1 MSVVVVRVSGVSANN
16 SGVTGRYQVKCGHG
30 LCALTG
36 DQATSKLQGALFE
49 LLDYVIGNGR
59 QDVRVSMGG
68 RLVRLDMV
76 FGLSSGYKLV
86 VEYDGAY
93 WHRPYEERDFLKA
106 RDVEHYYGPKCVV
119 VRVREHPLEPTRCGD
134 FVSDDVQVP
143 ARVDAKTCARL
154 VLLHLLHVMS
164 SDFADRYG
172 QGEDRVISFLRS
184 ASRPLE
190 RSSVMCRTC
199 WEVARYYQLQA
210 ETSLRAEAGHD
221 SPL

>member
-1 MSVVVVRVSGVSANN
+1 MKVWAKVPSTPTLSNCFQQGTQRWPGEPGARSGMSVVLVRVSGVSANN

-119 VRVREHPLEPTRCGD
+119 VRVRETSTRT
-134 FVSDDVQVP
+134 
-143 ARVDAKTCARL
+143 DAL
-154 VLLHLLHVMS
+154 
-164 SDFADRYG
+164 
-172 QGEDRVISFLRS
+172 
-184 ASRPLE
+184 
-190 RSSVMCRTC
+190 
-199 WEVARYYQLQA
+199 W
-210 ETSLRAEAGHD
+210 
-221 SPL
+221 